1 MHHPLTLYLA
11 RSRTGDLEDVAPR
24 PRLDRPEPGAARTG
38 LRARLAERRRRRR
51 GRSAAVRPT
60 PVTLR
65 VARPADRAALA
76 ELAQLD
82 ERRTPTGT
90 VLLAEVDERLIAALP
105 LDEGPAIRHPLT
117 PSADVL
123 ELLEIRRLQIRAGR
137 IAA

>member
-1 MHHPLTLYLA
+1 VHHPLTLYLA

-24 PRLDRPEPGAARTG
+24 PRLDRPEPGAARNG
-38 LRARLAERRRRRR
+38 LRARLAERRRR

-90 VLLAEVDERLIAALP
+90 VLLAEVDERLIAAIP
-105 LDEGPAIRHPLT
+105 LDEGPAIRHPLK